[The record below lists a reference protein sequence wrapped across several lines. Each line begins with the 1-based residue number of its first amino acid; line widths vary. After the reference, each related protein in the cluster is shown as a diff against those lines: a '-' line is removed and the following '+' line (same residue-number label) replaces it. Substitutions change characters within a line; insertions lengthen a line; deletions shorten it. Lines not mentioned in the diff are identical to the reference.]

1 MKIDIGVAAI
11 VASAALLVSCAA
23 PVRQPE
29 QSGFLSDYSGL
40 QKVEGN
46 RLLFASGKMGQYSG
60 FIIDPVMM
68 LYRPPEE
75 DRMFSDKELTG
86 LQEYFHKSAEEALTK
101 GDGYEVVSD
110 PGPGV
115 ARLRIAITDVD
126 DTVGVLNVTM
136 YTKITGAGLGGL
148 AGEGELVDAVT
159 GEQIVAAIRW
169 GSGSRVLRAG
179 YKHTGD
185 AEILI
190 CRWTKQLRA
199 ELDAAHG
206 RETSSGFSFC

>member
-1 MKIDIGVAAI
+1 MKSEIRVAAI
-11 VASAALLVSCAA
+11 VASAVLLVSCAA
-23 PVRQPE
+23 PVSQPE
-29 QSGFLSDYSGL
+29 QSGFLSDYSRL
-40 QKVEGN
+40 EKVEDN
-46 RLLFASGKMGQYSG
+46 RLLFTSGKMGQYSK
-60 FIIDPVMM
+60 FIIDPVVM

-75 DRMFSDKELTG
+75 DRMFTDEELAG

-101 GDGYEVVSD
+101 GDGYEVASD

-126 DTVGVLNVTM
+126 DTVGALNVTM

-148 AGEGELVDAVT
+148 AGEGEWVDAVT
-159 GEQIVAAIRW
+159 GEQLEAAIRW

-179 YKHTGD
+179 FKHTGD

-190 CRWTKQLRA
+190 CRWTKQLRE

-206 RETSSGFSFC
+206 RKTKADFSMC